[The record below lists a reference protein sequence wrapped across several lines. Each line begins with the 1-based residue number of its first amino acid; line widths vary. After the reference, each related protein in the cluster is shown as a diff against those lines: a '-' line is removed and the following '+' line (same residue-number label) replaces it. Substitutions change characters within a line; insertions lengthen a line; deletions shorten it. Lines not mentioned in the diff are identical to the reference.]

1 MNFLKTAQSQLN
13 ADTLSG
19 LAELL
24 GIESSSLPQLI
35 DEALPSLFAIVH
47 NAALDPAK
55 SALVT
60 QYLTETDN
68 SILENPNEAIAEYGP
83 QLTRGGKSGLAK
95 LLGPQLTDYI
105 APLAKSTGLGEGK
118 IASALGTVAPFVFA
132 LLGQKA
138 KDAHELQTLLTQE
151 EIAAPTPDLKVQP
164 KEEAPQKSYLPD
176 PTKKKEKRPFP
187 KRKAI
192 LVVLLL
198 ALVAALLFW
207 LVDTGVIPLPNA
219 IEPNIEPK
227 NQPAIEPNIDLPVE
241 PDIDPSIQPDIEPS
255 TKPDIESPI
264 DPDTEPST
272 PAPVV
277 FLQSP

>member
-35 DEALPSLFAIVH
+35 DEALPSLFSIVH

-68 SILENPNEAIAEYGP
+68 SILINPNEAIAEYGQ

-132 LLGQKA
+132 LLGQQT
-138 KDAHELQTLLTQE
+138 KDAHELQALLTQE
-151 EIAAPTPDLKVQP
+151 EIAAPTPDTKVQP
-164 KEEAPQKSYLPD
+164 KQDAPQKSYLPD

-207 LVDTGVIPLPNA
+207 LVDTGVIPLPDS
-219 IEPNIEPK
+219 IKSQIEPK
-227 NQPAIEPNIDLPVE
+227 NTPSIDSPIKPN
-241 PDIDPSIQPDIEPS
+241 IDPSIQPDIEPS
-255 TKPDIESPI
+255 TKPDTDSPI
-264 DPDTEPST
+264 EPSIAPST

-277 FLQSP
+277 SLQSP